1 MRIDSDFPTSRAD
14 ESASRTPALTSR
26 KEPAHEMMTSMIQP
40 MSQAEFVQRVNRLR
54 LILLLI
60 WGSIT
65 FGVAFFARDLSFN
78 VLDKPFGFWMAAQ
91 GSVLIFLAITWIYA
105 LLVNRWERQ
114 TQSDTETSPVS

>member
-1 MRIDSDFPTSRAD
+1 MISP
-14 ESASRTPALTSR
+14 
-26 KEPAHEMMTSMIQP
+26 MTQP
-40 MSQAEFVQRVNRLR
+40 IPQAEFTYRVNRLR

-91 GSVLIFLAITWIYA
+91 GSLLIFLAITWVYA

-114 TQSDTETSPVS
+114 TQTETSTAS

>member
-1 MRIDSDFPTSRAD
+1 MRIDSDVTTSRAD
-14 ESASRTPALTSR
+14 ESASRTPVLTSR
-26 KEPAHEMMTSMIQP
+26 KKPAHEMIRT

-60 WGSIT
+60 WGSVT
-65 FGVAFFARDLSFN
+65 FCVAFFARDLSFN

-91 GSVLIFLAITWIYA
+91 GSVLIFLAITWAYA

-114 TQSDTETSPVS
+114 TQSDTETA

>member
-1 MRIDSDFPTSRAD
+1 
-14 ESASRTPALTSR
+14 
-26 KEPAHEMMTSMIQP
+26 MMTPITQP
-40 MSQAEFVQRVNRLR
+40 MSQTEFSYRVNRLR
-54 LILLLI
+54 WILLLI

-114 TQSDTETSPVS
+114 TQSDPETS

>member
-1 MRIDSDFPTSRAD
+1 
-14 ESASRTPALTSR
+14 
-26 KEPAHEMMTSMIQP
+26 MMSPITQP
-40 MSQAEFVQRVNRLR
+40 MSQTEFSYRVNRLR
-54 LILLLI
+54 WILLLI

-114 TQSDTETSPVS
+114 TQSDPETS

>member
-1 MRIDSDFPTSRAD
+1 MPPT
-14 ESASRTPALTSR
+14 T
-26 KEPAHEMMTSMIQP
+26 QP
-40 MSQAEFVQRVNRLR
+40 MSQAEFAYRVNRLR
-54 LILLLI
+54 WVLLLF

-105 LLVNRWERQ
+105 LLVNHWELQ
-114 TQSDTETSPVS
+114 TQSDPETS

>member
-1 MRIDSDFPTSRAD
+1 MTTR
-14 ESASRTPALTSR
+14 EKL
-26 KEPAHEMMTSMIQP
+26 AHKMMSP
-40 MSQAEFVQRVNRLR
+40 MSQPMPQAELTYRVNRLR

-60 WGSIT
+60 WGSVT

-91 GSVLIFLAITWIYA
+91 GSVLVFLAITWVYA

-114 TQSDTETSPVS
+114 TQSDPETS

>member
-1 MRIDSDFPTSRAD
+1 MSPIT
-14 ESASRTPALTSR
+14 
-26 KEPAHEMMTSMIQP
+26 QP
-40 MSQAEFVQRVNRLR
+40 MSQTEFSYRVNRLR
-54 LILLLI
+54 WILLLI

-91 GSVLIFLAITWIYA
+91 GSVLIFLAITWVYA

-114 TQSDTETSPVS
+114 TQSDPETS

>member
-1 MRIDSDFPTSRAD
+1 MPPTN
-14 ESASRTPALTSR
+14 
-26 KEPAHEMMTSMIQP
+26 QP
-40 MSQAEFVQRVNRLR
+40 MSQAEFAYRVNRLR
-54 LILLLI
+54 WVLLLF

-105 LLVNRWERQ
+105 LLVNHWERQ
-114 TQSDTETSPVS
+114 TQSDPETS

>member
-1 MRIDSDFPTSRAD
+1 MSPIT
-14 ESASRTPALTSR
+14 
-26 KEPAHEMMTSMIQP
+26 QP
-40 MSQAEFVQRVNRLR
+40 MSHTEFSYRVNRLR
-54 LILLLI
+54 WILLLI

-114 TQSDTETSPVS
+114 TQSDPETS

>member
-1 MRIDSDFPTSRAD
+1 MITR
-14 ESASRTPALTSR
+14 EKL
-26 KEPAHEMMTSMIQP
+26 AHKMMSP
-40 MSQAEFVQRVNRLR
+40 MSQPMPQAELTYRVNRLR
-54 LILLLI
+54 WILLLI

-114 TQSDTETSPVS
+114 TQSDPENS

>member
-1 MRIDSDFPTSRAD
+1 MMTTMSAPMSPSDF
-14 ESASRTPALTSR
+14 ASRV
-26 KEPAHEMMTSMIQP
+26 M
-40 MSQAEFVQRVNRLR
+40 RLR

-60 WGSIT
+60 WGSVT

-91 GSVLIFLAITWIYA
+91 GSVLMFLVITWVYA

-114 TQSDTETSPVS
+114 TQTDTETSAAS

>member
-1 MRIDSDFPTSRAD
+1 
-14 ESASRTPALTSR
+14 
-26 KEPAHEMMTSMIQP
+26 
-40 MSQAEFVQRVNRLR
+40 MSQTEFSYRVNRLR
-54 LILLLI
+54 WILLLI

-65 FGVAFFARDLSFN
+65 FGVAFFARDLSFT

-114 TQSDTETSPVS
+114 TQSDPETS